1 MAQYREDGI
10 QFNLLALCKSPLLSI
25 PPKMAEQIKSLKR
38 VEGIL
43 DYVKMDWRDF
53 TTSNP
58 TIGQDEE
65 IYGLTKDIMDKIRL
79 SQHSIDLIQN
89 AEGNLEE
96 LMRLHQQL
104 WHEIAES
111 QDAYLNELAVLSKEN
126 EEVAILLKDDTATP
140 KEQVEAATPRGQ
152 DVHMTGQSTTSRTDS
167 HSTDTPQVPHK
178 EDEAANPTNDDD
190 RMKDDGEPSI
200 AQKSTE
206 MTGAGE
212 SEASSTLQEAR
223 GRGFET
229 EKDESTSEEQME
241 DGRETSVDHM
251 STPPAEETEPSSIMD
266 DAEDANMEANQE
278 VPLSDTKPGNNTP
291 LGGTE
296 TEAVAEVTKDSK
308 LQENKEGSNSDVA
321 TRAIPPERPGI
332 TIPSEENQ
340 AKETQIGFQ
349 VHAGHEN
356 QRGSEEELREIE
368 EEQETP
374 QPSSLDSPEP

>member
-1 MAQYREDGI
+1 
-10 QFNLLALCKSPLLSI
+10 
-25 PPKMAEQIKSLKR
+25 
-38 VEGIL
+38 
-43 DYVKMDWRDF
+43 
-53 TTSNP
+53 
-58 TIGQDEE
+58 
-65 IYGLTKDIMDKIRL
+65 
-79 SQHSIDLIQN
+79 
-89 AEGNLEE
+89 
-96 LMRLHQQL
+96 
-104 WHEIAES
+104 
-111 QDAYLNELAVLSKEN
+111 
-126 EEVAILLKDDTATP
+126 
-140 KEQVEAATPRGQ
+140 
-152 DVHMTGQSTTSRTDS
+152 
-167 HSTDTPQVPHK
+167 
-178 EDEAANPTNDDD
+178 
-190 RMKDDGEPSI
+190 
-200 AQKSTE
+200 
-206 MTGAGE
+206 
-212 SEASSTLQEAR
+212 
-223 GRGFET
+223 
-229 EKDESTSEEQME
+229 ME